1 MQGFFTAFIELNI
14 WLQSFSNP
22 FLDALFRA
30 FTSLANEQFYL
41 ILPPLLYWC
50 FDKRIGARLAILFL
64 LSSYLNEDLK
74 DLFKV
79 PRPFVRAP
87 DRVRQLVALEEPI
100 TYCFPSGHSQSTVV
114 VWGYLASQIRKR
126 WIWII
131 ALVIPFL
138 VGLSRIYLGVH
149 HPMSVLGGW
158 MIGVLLILLGLWL
171 IPATGRWL
179 ARGGLSAQLPLA
191 FAVPLALFLVHPV
204 KGTATAMGA
213 LIGMGIGVAL
223 EQRFV
228 RFSAQ
233 GVWWKRVLRLLL
245 GLVVLLALY
254 LGLKLVFPGEEEVGW
269 WPGLALRLVRYGAV
283 GLWGGWL
290 APWLFVVTGLAER
303 EKETV

>member
-22 FLDALFRA
+22 FLDTLFRA
-30 FTSLANEQFYL
+30 ITFLGNEEFYL

-50 FDKRIGARLAILFL
+50 FDKRMGARLTVLFL

-74 DLFKV
+74 DLFRV
-79 PRPFVRAP
+79 PRPFIRAP
-87 DRVRQLVALEEPI
+87 DKVRALVTEEPI
-100 TYCFPSGHSQSTVV
+100 TYCFPSGHAQSTTV
-114 VWGYLASQIRKR
+114 VWGYLATQVRKR
-126 WIWII
+126 WAWIV

-149 HPMSVLGGW
+149 HVMAVLGGW
-158 MIGVLLILLGLWL
+158 AIGGLLILLGLWFM
-171 IPATGRWL
+171 PAMGRSL

-191 FAVPLALFLVHPV
+191 VAVPLALFLVHPTE
-204 KGTATAMGA
+204 GTAATMGT

-223 EQRFV
+223 ERRLV
-228 RFSAQ
+228 GFSAW

-254 LGLKLVFPGEEEVGW
+254 FGLKMIFPGVEEAGWWLGLTF
-269 WPGLALRLVRYGAV
+269 RLIRYGLV
-283 GLWGGWL
+283 GLWAGWL
-290 APWLFVVTGLAER
+290 APWLFVITGLAER
-303 EKETV
+303 EEEV

>member
-30 FTSLANEQFYL
+30 FTFLGNEEFYL

-50 FDKRIGARLAILFL
+50 FDKRMGARLTVLFL

-74 DLFKV
+74 DLFRV

-87 DRVRQLVALEEPI
+87 DKVRALITEEPI
-100 TYCFPSGHSQSTVV
+100 TYCFPSGHAQNTTV
-114 VWGYLASQIRKR
+114 VWGYLATQVRKQWT
-126 WIWII
+126 WIV

-149 HPMSVLGGW
+149 HVVAVLGGW
-158 MIGVLLILLGLWL
+158 VIGGLLVLLGLGL
-171 IPATGRWL
+171 MPAMGRGL

-191 FAVPLALFLVHPV
+191 FAVPLALFLIHPTE
-204 KGTATAMGA
+204 GTAATMGT

-223 EQRFV
+223 ERRWV
-228 RFSAQ
+228 GFSAR
-233 GVWWKRVLRLLL
+233 GVWWKRGLRLLL

-254 LGLKLVFPGEEEVGW
+254 FGLKVIFPGVEEAGW
-269 WPGLALRLVRYGAV
+269 WLRLTFRLTRYGLV
-283 GLWGGWL
+283 GLWAGGV
-290 APWLFVVTGLAER
+290 APWVFVITGLAGR
-303 EKETV
+303 EEKT